1 MYHKD
6 RNTNSRSA
14 ITNNPMNGK
23 IEPSKRVIQDAR
35 GKTLVVYQTSF

>member
-23 IEPSKRVIQDAR
+23 IEPK
-35 GKTLVVYQTSF
+35 